1 MSSLSDPDYSGVL
14 AGVDAGVDAGVR
26 SCKDKDKV
34 KDKGTPELSWKR
46 RRGIEDMDQL
56 IIMALALAAI
66 ITGGWALLRHR

>member
-1 MSSLSDPDYSGVL
+1 
-14 AGVDAGVDAGVR
+14 
-26 SCKDKDKV
+26 DKDKV
-34 KDKGTPELSWKR
+34 KDKGTPELSRKR

>member
-26 SCKDKDKV
+26 SCKDKVKV
-34 KDKGTPELSWKR
+34 KDKGMPELSRKR
-46 RRGIEDMDQL
+46 RRGIGDMDQL

-66 ITGGWALLRHR
+66 ITGGWALLWHR